1 FPGDISEW
9 LDSDGDSYGDNSDAF
24 PEDAA
29 EWLDTDNDSFGD
41 NSDAFPE
48 DATEW
53 LDSDGDGVGDNND
66 AYPNDPDKNEEGL
79 PGFSAII
86 MISALFSAAIVY
98 SSRNEI
104 DE

>member
-1 FPGDISEW
+1 
-9 LDSDGDSYGDNSDAF
+9 
-24 PEDAA
+24 
-29 EWLDTDNDSFGD
+29 
-41 NSDAFPE
+41 
-48 DATEW
+48 
-53 LDSDGDGVGDNND
+53 VGDNND